1 MNTITQL
8 RARGFTLIELLVV
21 IAIIGLLSTIIA
33 APIQNARKK
42 ARDAK
47 KIAELKS
54 LQLAI
59 EQYGESND
67 ANYPLTL
74 SQLSPAY
81 MPLLPTF
88 SASTTS
94 SPRDAYVYVTYTASS
109 TGSSDQI
116 FSFHIGSKLE
126 VYGPALDTDRD
137 CVFGLLGSELDNPFC
152 SVYNGDSMMSTRA
165 NTGSLIGTV
174 DSNGSV
180 ITPTDGG
187 GAASFGPE
195 VITQAG
201 GIGNISIGEDF
212 FGGTPAASST
222 SVDDRDEDRE
232 STCKDINDCIF
243 DITSQQ

>member
-1 MNTITQL
+1 MLHKFNTIKT
-8 RARGFTLIELLVV
+8 RGFTLIELLVV

-67 ANYPLTL
+67 SNYPLTVDE
-74 SQLSPAY
+74 LSPVY

-88 SASTTS
+88 ASSSRSSA
-94 SPRDAYVYVTYTASS
+94 RDAYAYVVYAASS
-109 TGSSDQI
+109 TGSPTQN
-116 FSFHIGSKLE
+116 FAFHIGSKLE

-137 CVFGLLGSELDNPFC
+137 CIYGYLGSELLDPYCTVF
-152 SVYNGDSMMSTRA
+152 NGDTMQTFVA
-165 NTGSLIGTV
+165 PTGSLIASTTAAA
-174 DSNGSV
+174 N
-180 ITPTDGG
+180 PTLVTW
-187 GAASFGPE
+187 S
-195 VITQAG
+195 
-201 GIGNISIGEDF
+201 
-212 FGGTPAASST
+212 PAADAAST
-222 SVDDRDEDRE
+222 SVGRDFYGGKPAATSSDASGRDEDPD
-232 STCKDINDCIF
+232 STCKNINDCIF